1 MTITIPK
8 MNVAERKERE
18 ASARVSNL
26 LLQASRLSGESV
38 YEPVGADKDGLTATE
53 AKSRI
58 TKYGLNQV
66 ASEKP
71 PTW

>member
-38 YEPVGADKDGLTATE
+38 YELVGADKD
-53 AKSRI
+53 
-58 TKYGLNQV
+58 
-66 ASEKP
+66 
-71 PTW
+71 

>member
-8 MNVAERKERE
+8 MNVAERE

-38 YEPVGADKDGLTATE
+38 YELVGADKD
-53 AKSRI
+53 
-58 TKYGLNQV
+58 
-66 ASEKP
+66 
-71 PTW
+71 